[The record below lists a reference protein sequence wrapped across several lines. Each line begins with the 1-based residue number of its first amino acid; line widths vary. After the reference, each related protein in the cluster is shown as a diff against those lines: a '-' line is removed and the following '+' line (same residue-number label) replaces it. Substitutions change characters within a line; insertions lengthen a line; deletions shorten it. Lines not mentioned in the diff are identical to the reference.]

1 MSQTWVELP
10 PKLINMHCI
19 IQTFQKRLGIFVT
32 NSENVNKTK
41 EKDNTTKE
49 LMGKLLLAL
58 PQRSG
63 DTVLVMIIN

>member
-1 MSQTWVELP
+1 M
-10 PKLINMHCI
+10 
-19 IQTFQKRLGIFVT
+19 
-32 NSENVNKTK
+32 NKTK

-63 DTVLVMIIN
+63 DRVLIMNISKLFTSGQ